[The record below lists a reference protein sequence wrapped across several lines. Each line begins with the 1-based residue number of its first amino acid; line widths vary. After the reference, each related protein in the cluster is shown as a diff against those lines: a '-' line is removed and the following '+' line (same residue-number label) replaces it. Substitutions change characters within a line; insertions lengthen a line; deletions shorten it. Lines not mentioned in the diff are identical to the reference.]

1 MTLTVDFTY
10 DGCKYHYVV
19 ERVADFYVCLDSD
32 FVDCLQYDADYFVF
46 EFVDR
51 QRGLLFDVN
60 IELDMQHI
68 RYVAVAEVDEHGNQL
83 DDIAMFD
90 ERSQQQL
97 KLTIQ

>member
-1 MTLTVDFTY
+1 
-10 DGCKYHYVV
+10 
-19 ERVADFYVCLDSD
+19 
-32 FVDCLQYDADYFVF
+32 
-46 EFVDR
+46 
-51 QRGLLFDVN
+51 
-60 IELDMQHI
+60 MQHI

>member
-1 MTLTVDFTY
+1 
-10 DGCKYHYVV
+10 
-19 ERVADFYVCLDSD
+19 
-32 FVDCLQYDADYFVF
+32 LQYDADYFVL

-68 RYVAVAEVDEHGNQL
+68 RYVAVTEVDEYGNQL

-90 ERSQQQL
+90 ERSQQQP